1 MADDGIPYPRRA
13 VMTEAE
19 KVKNDSLLVA
29 QVHLPLVSYIPRLLP
44 SSSDRDTATLDAI
57 CTRIGFRGTQIG
69 RDLGR

>member
-29 QVHLPLVSYIPRLLP
+29 SM
-44 SSSDRDTATLDAI
+44 
-57 CTRIGFRGTQIG
+57 
-69 RDLGR
+69 